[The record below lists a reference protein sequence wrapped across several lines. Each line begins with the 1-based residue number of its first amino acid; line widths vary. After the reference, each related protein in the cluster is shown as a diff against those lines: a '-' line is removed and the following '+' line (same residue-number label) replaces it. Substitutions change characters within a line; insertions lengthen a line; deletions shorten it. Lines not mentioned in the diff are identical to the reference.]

1 MFYLIRRKVSQNLEI
16 WETDHENDLV
26 VNFIQLLHIG
36 GDEVDNNIMRAIMR
50 DKITHEP
57 LEKTTTIVHL
67 RGQIVACSD
76 SFDAL
81 VGAAAMENLTPVA
94 DSLRLP
100 GF

>member
-1 MFYLIRRKVSQNLEI
+1 MFYLIKRKASENLEI
-16 WETDHENDLV
+16 WETDPDNEVV

-57 LEKTTTIVHL
+57 LEKTTTIAHL
-67 RGQIVACSD
+67 REQVIACSD

-94 DSLRLP
+94 DSPRLP